1 MTGSGKTL
9 IYILP
14 VLEKLSKDPYGIFC
28 VVFSPSRELAYHINE
43 QFNYYG
49 KSL

>member
-14 VLEKLSKDPYGIFC
+14 TLEKLSKDPHGIFGL
-28 VVFSPSRELAYHINE
+28 VFSPSRELAHHIHE
-43 QFNYYG
+43 
-49 KSL
+49 